1 MRIKVN
7 FCETS
12 YKMLA
17 YWHLQMVATIDNY
30 IALEEADILKLIPK
44 SRTVLLLVF
53 MTFYYLGSGKMP
65 NS

>member
-1 MRIKVN
+1 
-7 FCETS
+7 
-12 YKMLA
+12 MLA